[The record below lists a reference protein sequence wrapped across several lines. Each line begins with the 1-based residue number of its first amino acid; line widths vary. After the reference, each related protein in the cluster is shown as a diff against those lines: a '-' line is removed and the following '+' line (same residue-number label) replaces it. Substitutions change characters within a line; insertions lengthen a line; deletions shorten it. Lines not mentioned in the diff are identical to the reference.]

1 MKSKLIVV
9 AIAAL
14 ALFSTATQA
23 QTTASA
29 TPKIGWTNVDYVLN
43 VMPDSKKIQ
52 NELQI
57 YRQQLEKVLLDKNK
71 EFQDKYQAYEK
82 NAATWSE
89 IIRADKEKEL
99 QSAQQSIQELRTNSE
114 QDLQNKYQKLVQP
127 VMLKIDEAI
136 KAVGKENGFTY
147 ILNFDAGNNSTPI
160 ILYSGAEENNVTNLV
175 LKKLGVDP
183 AAAAAPANKPATQA
197 PAQAAPA
204 NKPATTP
211 APTKKN

>member
-160 ILYSGAEENNVTNLV
+160 ILYSGVEENNVTNLV

-183 AAAAAPANKPATQA
+183 ATAATPTTAVPSNKPATPAPAPANKPATA
-197 PAQAAPA
+197 PV
-204 NKPATTP
+204 
-211 APTKKN
+211 KKN